1 MTIKKNGTYPQVSS
15 PPEKHWKGKEMQF
28 DSFGRVLALLR
39 RGSTLPWRRGLKLKV
54 SRDPPVTVEEREE
67 VGGGGEKPDPAEE
80 GKEDEEDGGGGGGE
94 EEGERDQGGCC
105 QLEEWLDAV
114 GDSPLTL
121 GHPLLEGSGV
131 INQPPSA
138 SHIHPPN
145 LHHDH
150 LEERRVGE
158 GEDWGLPRQQ
168 RSCWQPYLGAVMIE
182 DDTGDDHDYD
192 HENGYQHRNPHL
204 KIQNFRCHL

>member
-39 RGSTLPWRRGLKLKV
+39 RGSALPWRRGLKLKV

-94 EEGERDQGGCC
+94 EEGERDEGGCC

-121 GHPLLEGSGV
+121 GHPLLEGLGV
-131 INQPPSA
+131 INQLLLTSILQIITMTTLRSA
-138 SHIHPPN
+138 GWARVKIGASLASSVPAGN
-145 LHHDH
+145 LTWV
-150 LEERRVGE
+150 L
-158 GEDWGLPRQQ
+158 
-168 RSCWQPYLGAVMIE
+168 S
-182 DDTGDDHDYD
+182 
-192 HENGYQHRNPHL
+192 
-204 KIQNFRCHL
+204 